1 MYGGDGGG
9 GGGGGGRQRV
19 RLSLSPSSFSIVLV
33 VLLPFY
39 GGNFNRF
46 EILFQGPFRTLAFH
60 LSHSTASPIF
70 LGRSTTDRSYT

>member
-1 MYGGDGGG
+1 MYGGDGSGD
-9 GGGGGGRQRV
+9 GGGGGRQRV
-19 RLSLSPSSFSIVLV
+19 RLSLSSFSIVLV

-60 LSHSTASPIF
+60 LSHSPASPIF
-70 LGRSTTDRSYT
+70 LGRSTTDGSYT